1 MKKIKVAIIGLGSR
15 GLNTYAPCAELFPE
29 KMEIVAVADIRPE
42 RVELAKKLY
51 NIPDGMCYDS
61 GEALLER
68 EKLAD
73 AAFICTQDRQH
84 FGHASAAL
92 ERGYDLLLEKP
103 ISPDE
108 EECRKL
114 VALAEK
120 LGRRVSVCHV
130 LRFTPFYGELKHLL
144 DEKTVG
150 EVVSVQHIENVVY
163 WHQAHSFVRGNW
175 RNSVESSPMILQKC
189 CHDADLL
196 VWLLGRRAS
205 KVSSFGGLYEFRPE
219 RAPEGSAERCID
231 CAVRESCPYDAEKIY
246 LTNEGTGLLRG
257 NKWWPVD
264 VLASEPDE
272 EKIRR
277 AIAEGPYGR
286 CVYRCDNDVCDHQ
299 VVNIEFE
306 GGATAQLTMAAFT
319 KRGGRDTV
327 ILGTRGEI
335 IANLAEEK
343 IHVMPFDGENYDVD
357 IHAMTSD
364 LSGHAGGDT
373 RLVEEFVE
381 LVGGGAEESVRTTTL
396 AGSTESHYIAF
407 AAERSRVEGGR
418 VVDMKEF
425 RD

>member
-1 MKKIKVAIIGLGSR
+1 MKKIRVAIIGLGSR

-51 NIPDGMCYDS
+51 NIPDGMCFDS
-61 GEALLER
+61 GEALLAR

-130 LRFTPFYGELKHLL
+130 LRFTPFYGELKRLL

-150 EVVSVQHIENVVY
+150 EVVSVQHIENVIY

-219 RAPEGSAERCID
+219 RAPEGSAERCVD
-231 CAVRESCPYDAEKIY
+231 CAVRESCHYDAEKIY
-246 LTNEGTGLLRG
+246 LTNKETGLLRG

-286 CVYRCDNDVCDHQ
+286 CVYHCDNDVCDHQ
-299 VVNIEFE
+299 VVNIAFE

-327 ILGTRGEI
+327 ILGTQGEI
-335 IANLAEEK
+335 IANLSEEK
-343 IHVMPFDGENYDVD
+343 IHVMPFGGENYDVD
-357 IHAMTSD
+357 IRAMTSD

-381 LVGGGAEESVRTTTL
+381 LVGGEAEESVRTTTL

>member
-29 KMEIVAVADIRPE
+29 KLEIVAVADIRPE

-51 NIPDGMCYDS
+51 NIPDGMCFDS
-61 GEALLER
+61 GEALLAC

-108 EECRKL
+108 EECRQL

-130 LRFTPFYGELKHLL
+130 LRFTPFYGELKRLL
-144 DEKTVG
+144 DEKAVG
-150 EVVSVQHIENVVY
+150 EVVSVQHIENVIY

-219 RAPEGSAERCID
+219 RAPEGSAERCVD
-231 CAVRESCPYDAEKIY
+231 CSVRESCPYDAEKIY

-286 CVYRCDNDVCDHQ
+286 CVYHCDNDVCDHQ

-335 IANLAEEK
+335 IANLSEEK
-343 IHVMPFDGENYDVD
+343 IHVMPFDGENYDID

-381 LVGGGAEESVRTTTL
+381 LVGGETEESVRTTTL

>member
-29 KMEIVAVADIRPE
+29 KLEIVAVADIRPE
-42 RVELAKKLY
+42 RVELAKRLY
-51 NIPDGMCYDS
+51 NIPDGMCFDS
-61 GEALLER
+61 GEALLAC

-130 LRFTPFYGELKHLL
+130 LRFTPFYGELKRLL
-144 DEKTVG
+144 DEKAVG
-150 EVVSVQHIENVVY
+150 EVVSVQHIENVIY

-219 RAPEGSAERCID
+219 RAPEGSAARCVD
-231 CAVRESCPYDAEKIY
+231 CSVRESCPYDAEKIY

-286 CVYRCDNDVCDHQ
+286 CVYHCDNDVCDHQ

-335 IANLAEEK
+335 IANLSEEK
-343 IHVMPFDGENYDVD
+343 IHVMPFDGENYDID
-357 IHAMTSD
+357 IHTMTSD